1 MRWEINKTSGMKIV
15 LHLILILFNL
25 PCNAQSDENIIKA
38 AYIERITRFVEWP
51 QLKSSKDTVT
61 FKIGVYRD
69 NELYNILKIAL
80 KDKTIK
86 NRKVTVIELA
96 NYENIVSCNL
106 CYLSLIS
113 NNEIDRLMSIAN
125 QSGVL
130 ILSFGQDYG
139 IKGIHINF
147 YIEENKLK
155 FEINRKSVSA
165 GNFKISSLLMNNSKI
180 I

>member
-1 MRWEINKTSGMKIV
+1 MKIV
-15 LHLILILFNL
+15 LLSILILSNL
-25 PCNAQSDENIIKA
+25 SCNAQSEENIIKA

-51 QLKSSKDTVT
+51 DLQSTKDTGT

-80 KDKTIK
+80 KDKSIK
-86 NRKVTVIELA
+86 NRKVTVFELT

-106 CYLSLIS
+106 CYLSEIP
-113 NNEIDRLMSIAN
+113 NNEIERIMSIAN
-125 QSGVL
+125 NAGVL
-130 ILSFGQDYG
+130 ILSFGKGYG

-147 YIEENKLK
+147 YVEENKLK
-155 FEINRKSVSA
+155 FEINRKSVSS
-165 GNFKISSLLMNNSKI
+165 GNFKISSLLLNNSKI

>member
-1 MRWEINKTSGMKIV
+1 MKIV

-25 PCNAQSDENIIKA
+25 PCKAQSDENIIKA

-51 QLKSSKDTVT
+51 DSQSSKDTGT
-61 FKIGVYRD
+61 FIIGVYRD
-69 NELYNILKIAL
+69 NELYSILKIAL
-80 KDKTIK
+80 RDKNIK

-106 CYLSLIS
+106 CYMSVIS
-113 NNEIDRLMSIAN
+113 NNEIDKLMSVAN
-125 QSGVL
+125 KSGVL
-130 ILSFGQDYG
+130 ILSFGKDYG

-147 YIEENKLK
+147 YVEEKKLK
-155 FEINRKSVSA
+155 FEINRQSVSA